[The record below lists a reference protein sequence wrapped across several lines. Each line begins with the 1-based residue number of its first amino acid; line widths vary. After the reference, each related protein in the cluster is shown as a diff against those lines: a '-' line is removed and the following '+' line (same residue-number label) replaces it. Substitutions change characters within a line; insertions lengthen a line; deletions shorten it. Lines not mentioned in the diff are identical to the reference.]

1 MSTPETPTPAA
12 GTDANTGTTGT
23 NDANG
28 TADPTAVDPTVVP
41 ADLQDERLIAS
52 QGIGGWASATWGRL
66 RSGDLGSLP
75 VVVGLVLIWGV
86 FYALEP
92 AFLSS
97 RNLVNLSLQMVAVGT
112 IAIGVVLVLL
122 LGEIDLSI
130 GSMAGLSAAI
140 LAVMFVVRET
150 SVILAVLAALGAG
163 AIVGLLY
170 GTLFNRFGVPS
181 FVITLAGLLA
191 LLGLQLRVL
200 GNQGTINLPFE
211 SSLVRFASQQF
222 LPVWVAY
229 ALALIAPAIYALSA
243 LRRNARR
250 AEAGLSTV
258 PFPRL
263 ALRAAGLT
271 AVLVI
276 VVAVLNRDRG
286 VSYMFLTFLLLVV
299 VMDLAI
305 RRTRWGRSVLAIGG
319 NVEAARRAGINVRRI
334 YLSVF
339 TLCSTFAA
347 LGGIFAASRLASA
360 NQSSGGGDTNLNAIA
375 AAVIGGTSLFG
386 GRGSA
391 YSALLGILVIQS
403 ISNGL
408 DLLAVESNVKF
419 MVTGAVLLLAVIID
433 SLSRRSRAAHGRA

>member
-1 MSTPETPTPAA
+1 VSTHETPTPAV
-12 GTDANTGTTGT
+12 GG
-23 NDANG
+23 G
-28 TADPTAVDPTVVP
+28 TADPSTLP

-52 QGIGGWASATWGRL
+52 QGLGGWASATWGRL

-86 FYALEP
+86 FYALNP

-97 RNLVNLSLQMVAVGT
+97 RNLVNLTLQMVAVGT

-130 GSMAGLSAAI
+130 GSMSGLAAAI
-140 LAVMFVVRET
+140 AAVMFVGRGLPV
-150 SVILAVLAALGAG
+150 VLAIVTALGAG
-163 AIVGLLY
+163 AVVGLAY

-200 GNQGTINLPFE
+200 GDQGTINLPFE

-222 LPVWVAY
+222 LPAWLAY
-229 ALALIAPAIYALSA
+229 ALAILAPAVYALTA
-243 LRRNARR
+243 VRRNARR

-258 PFPRL
+258 PVTRL
-263 ALRAAGLT
+263 ALRAVGLG
-271 AVLVI
+271 AILLV
-276 VVAVLNRDRG
+276 VAAVLNRDRG

-319 NVEAARRAGINVRRI
+319 NVEAARRAGINVKRV

-360 NQSSGGGDTNLNAIA
+360 NQSSGGADTNLNAIA

-391 YSALLGILVIQS
+391 YSALLGIVVIQS

>member
-1 MSTPETPTPAA
+1 MSTPETPTPEASTSAA
-12 GTDANTGTTGT
+12 VGP
-23 NDANG
+23 
-28 TADPTAVDPTVVP
+28 TADPTSLP

-52 QGIGGWASATWGRL
+52 QGVGGWLSATWGRL

-86 FYALEP
+86 FFALEP

-112 IAIGVVLVLL
+112 ISIGVVLVLL

-130 GSMAGLSAAI
+130 GSMSGLAAAI
-140 LAVMFVVRET
+140 LAVMFVARET
-150 SVILAVLAALGAG
+150 SVIVAILAALGAG
-163 AIVGLLY
+163 ALVGLAY

-211 SSLVRFASQQF
+211 SGLVRFASQQF
-222 LPVWVAY
+222 LPVWLAYVLALAAPALY
-229 ALALIAPAIYALSA
+229 ALAA

-250 AEAGLSTV
+250 AEAGLSTTPV
-258 PFPRL
+258 SRL
-263 ALRAAGLT
+263 VLRAAGL
-271 AVLVI
+271 AAILVV

-305 RRTRWGRSVLAIGG
+305 RRTTWGRSVLAIGG
-319 NVEAARRAGINVRRI
+319 NVEAARRAGINVKRI